1 MCYSIEKQ
9 RKETHLT
16 IKEIRT
22 MKFVIEKVANMV
34 FITSDCGTV
43 FNAWDEH
50 EFTERKLTNAMNR
63 ILKNTNGNATFTRT
77 F

>member
-1 MCYSIEKQ
+1 
-9 RKETHLT
+9 
-16 IKEIRT
+16 
-22 MKFVIEKVANMV
+22 MKFVIEKVANIV

-63 ILKNTNGNATFTRT
+63 INKNLCGRAVFERT